1 MFIIGNILCNRA
13 SAKERKE
20 KREQIK
26 SHQQPASRL
35 EIDQKLEERKEK
47 LKRSELKKSQKE
59 EERESHAATL
69 DQCYSWESPRALQN
83 SRPLRKKENKEQRS
97 KVIFSWFRPISV
109 GALRNK
115 SLA

>member
-1 MFIIGNILCNRA
+1 MFIIGNISCNRA

-47 LKRSELKKSQKE
+47 
-59 EERESHAATL
+59 
-69 DQCYSWESPRALQN
+69 
-83 SRPLRKKENKEQRS
+83 
-97 KVIFSWFRPISV
+97 
-109 GALRNK
+109 
-115 SLA
+115 

>member
-1 MFIIGNILCNRA
+1 MAKHDVGNILGNRA

-47 LKRSELKKSQKE
+47 
-59 EERESHAATL
+59 
-69 DQCYSWESPRALQN
+69 
-83 SRPLRKKENKEQRS
+83 
-97 KVIFSWFRPISV
+97 
-109 GALRNK
+109 
-115 SLA
+115 